1 MTEDILIQ
9 EARDRIA
16 ACRAKISRL
25 DEDSLDLLFREART
39 HNAWQDR
46 EVSDQRLREIWD
58 VMKFGA
64 TSANT
69 LPARIVFIRSPQAK
83 AKLGACL
90 SPGNVKKTIAAPVT
104 ALLAHDTRFFDG
116 FERLFPIY
124 PEMADQ
130 WADDPDAARSFAR
143 HQGTLQGAYLIL
155 AIRAV
160 GLDAGPMLGFD
171 GKKVDATFLAD
182 TAWESNFLCNIGYG
196 ALEGILGPRFYRYSF
211 DEACR
216 VV

>member
-1 MTEDILIQ
+1 MTQDVLLQ
-9 EARDRIA
+9 ESRDRIA
-16 ACRAKISRL
+16 ACRERISRL

-39 HNAWQDR
+39 HNAWQER
-46 EVSDQRLREIWD
+46 EVSDDQLHEIWD

-90 SPGNVKKTIAAPVT
+90 SPGNVDKTMKAPVT
-104 ALLAHDTRFFDG
+104 ALLAHDTRFFEG

-124 PEMADQ
+124 PAMAGQ
-130 WADDPDAARSFAR
+130 WADDPDGARSFAR

-171 GKKVDATFLAD
+171 RKMVDAAFLAG

-196 ALEGILGPRFYRYSF
+196 ALEGILGPRFYRYGF

-216 VV
+216 IA

>member
-1 MTEDILIQ
+1 MTQDVLLQ
-9 EARDRIA
+9 ESRERIA
-16 ACRAKISRL
+16 ACRERISRL

-39 HNAWQDR
+39 HNAWQER
-46 EVSDQRLREIWD
+46 EVSDDQLHEIWD

-90 SPGNVKKTIAAPVT
+90 SPGNVDKTMKAPVT
-104 ALLAHDTRFFDG
+104 ALLAHDTRFFEG

-124 PEMADQ
+124 PAMADQ
-130 WADDPDAARSFAR
+130 WADDPEGARSFAR

-171 GKKVDATFLAD
+171 RKMVDAAFLAG

-196 ALEGILGPRFYRYSF
+196 ALEGILGPRFYRYGF

-216 VV
+216 IA

>member
-1 MTEDILIQ
+1 MAQDLALE

-16 ACRAKISRL
+16 AYRERISRL

-39 HNAWQDR
+39 HNAWRDQ
-46 EVSDQRLREIWD
+46 EVSDDQLREIWD
-58 VMKFGA
+58 IMKFGA

-69 LPARIVFIRSPQAK
+69 LPARIVFIRSPEAK
-83 AKLGACL
+83 AKLAPCL
-90 SPGNVKKTIAAPVT
+90 SPGNADKTMAAPVT

-116 FERLFPIY
+116 FEKLFPIY
-124 PEMADQ
+124 PAMADQ
-130 WADDPDAARSFAR
+130 WADDPEGARSFAR

-171 GKKVDATFLAD
+171 KQAADAAFLAG

-196 ALEGILGPRFYRYSF
+196 ALEGILGPRFYRHSF

-216 VV
+216 IV

>member
-1 MTEDILIQ
+1 MTEDILLQ

-46 EVSDQRLREIWD
+46 EVSDQQLHEIWD
-58 VMKFGA
+58 IMKFGA

-69 LPARIVFIRSPQAK
+69 LPARIVFVRSPQAK

-90 SPGNVKKTIAAPVT
+90 SPGNVKKTIAAPAT

-171 GKKVDATFLAD
+171 GKKVDAAFLAG

-216 VV
+216 IV

>member
-1 MTEDILIQ
+1 MNKNQ
-9 EARDRIA
+9 
-16 ACRAKISRL
+16 SRL
-25 DEDSLDLLFREART
+25 ILGTVCCVLLGAVVLLASGYFRAE
-39 HNAWQDR
+39 
-46 EVSDQRLREIWD
+46 
-58 VMKFGA
+58 A
-64 TSANT
+64 TS
-69 LPARIVFIRSPQAK
+69 
-83 AKLGACL
+83 GD
-90 SPGNVKKTIAAPVT
+90 AAPAT

-171 GKKVDATFLAD
+171 GKKVDAAFLAG

-216 VV
+216 IV

>member
-1 MTEDILIQ
+1 MTQDVLLQ
-9 EARDRIA
+9 ESRDRIA
-16 ACRAKISRL
+16 ACRERISRL
-25 DEDSLDLLFREART
+25 DENSLDLLFREART
-39 HNAWQDR
+39 HNAWQER
-46 EVSDQRLREIWD
+46 EVSDDQLHEIWD

-90 SPGNVKKTIAAPVT
+90 SPGNVDKTMKAPVT
-104 ALLAHDTRFFDG
+104 ALLAHDTHFFEG

-124 PEMADQ
+124 PAMADQ
-130 WADDPDAARSFAR
+130 WADDPDGARSFAR

-171 GKKVDATFLAD
+171 RKMVDAAFLAG
-182 TAWESNFLCNIGYG
+182 TTWESNFLCNIGYG
-196 ALEGILGPRFYRYSF
+196 ALEGILGPRFYRYGF

-216 VV
+216 IA

>member
-1 MTEDILIQ
+1 MTEDILLQ

-46 EVSDQRLREIWD
+46 EVSDDQLREIWD
-58 VMKFGA
+58 IMKFGA

-69 LPARIVFIRSPQAK
+69 LPARIIFIRSPQAK

-90 SPGNVKKTIAAPVT
+90 SPGNVKKTIAAPAT

-130 WADDPDAARSFAR
+130 WADNANAARSFAR

-171 GKKVDATFLAD
+171 GKKVDAAFLAG

-216 VV
+216 IV

>member
-1 MTEDILIQ
+1 MTQDVLLQ
-9 EARDRIA
+9 ESRDRIA
-16 ACRAKISRL
+16 ACRERISRL
-25 DEDSLDLLFREART
+25 DENSLDLLFREART
-39 HNAWQDR
+39 HNAWQER
-46 EVSDQRLREIWD
+46 EVSDDQLHEIWD

-90 SPGNVKKTIAAPVT
+90 SPGNVDKTMEAPVT

-124 PEMADQ
+124 PAMADQ
-130 WADDPDAARSFAR
+130 WADDPDGARSFAR

-171 GKKVDATFLAD
+171 RKKVHAAFLAG

-196 ALEGILGPRFYRYSF
+196 ALEGILGPRF
-211 DEACR
+211 
-216 VV
+216 

>member
-1 MTEDILIQ
+1 MTQDILLQ
-9 EARDRIA
+9 QARDRITA
-16 ACRAKISRL
+16 YRDRISRL

-46 EVSDQRLREIWD
+46 EVSDDQLREIWD
-58 VMKFGA
+58 VMKYGA

-90 SPGNVKKTIAAPVT
+90 SPGNHDKTIAAPVT

-130 WADDPDAARSFAR
+130 WADDPGEARSFAR

-171 GKKVDATFLAD
+171 AKKVDAAFLAG
-182 TAWESNFLCNIGYG
+182 TSWESNFLCNIGYG
-196 ALEGILGPRFYRYSF
+196 ALEGILGPRLYRYSF

-216 VV
+216 IV